1 MPVAKLKCKYCEKY
15 YPREE
20 TEKRPAGRFCK
31 SETGRSCQ
39 VDFALDKR
47 NQQKAKA
54 KIEKED
60 NKKHAKRKREFY
72 ENELKTRK
80 AAAKS
85 ACHAY
90 IRARDCGNP
99 CICCGR
105 KLGDKFDAG
114 HYLES
119 GNNPRIR
126 YDEDNIHGQSVYC
139 NQYQGGNSDDYRG
152 RLIAKIG
159 LERVERLESMKGGT
173 LKRTAQDYKEI
184 EIYYKQK
191 LRDILNN

>member
-1 MPVAKLKCKYCEKY
+1 MGVAKKRCKYCKKY
-15 YPREE
+15 FPPEQMI
-20 TEKRPAGRFCK
+20 KSPAGMFCTR
-31 SETGRSCQ
+31 EHQ
-39 VDFALDKR
+39 IEFALDKN
-47 NQQKAKA
+47 NQKKAKA
-54 KIEKED
+54 KIKKDEK
-60 NKKHAKRKREFY
+60 KKHAKRKREFY
-72 ENELKTRK
+72 ENDLKTRK
-80 AAAKS
+80 VAAKQ

-90 IRARDCGNP
+90 VRARDSGSA

-152 RLIAKIG
+152 RLIEKIG
-159 LERVERLESMKGGT
+159 LDRVERLESMKGGT
-173 LKRTAQDYKEI
+173 VKRTAQDYKEI

-191 LRDILNN
+191 LKLLIESK

>member
-1 MPVAKLKCKYCEKY
+1 MPVAKLKCKYCKEY
-15 YPREE
+15 APREQLIITPSGKFCNDDCMMTWIKE
-20 TEKRPAGRFCK
+20 EQEKRRLKAI
-31 SETGRSCQ
+31 
-39 VDFALDKR
+39 
-47 NQQKAKA
+47 QKAYSTGGR
-54 KIEKED
+54 
-60 NKKHAKRKREFY
+60 KKGKSKKDC
-72 ENELKTRK
+72 ENDLRTRRK
-80 AAAKS
+80 AAKQ

-90 IRARDCGNP
+90 VRARDSGSA

-152 RLIAKIG
+152 RLIEKIG
-159 LERVERLESMKGGT
+159 LDRVERLESMKGGT
-173 LKRTAQDYKEI
+173 VKRTAQDYKEI

-191 LRDILNN
+191 LKLLIESK